1 MPSSTEIRLGLRENL
16 RPFALLV
23 AVNAFVGAMVGLE
36 RTVLPLL
43 AEEEFGLASRTA
55 ILSFIAT
62 FGLTKALANMAAGQ
76 LGDRFGRKPV
86 LIAGWLIGLPV
97 PLIVMEAP
105 TWEWIVFANVL
116 LGVNQG
122 LAWSMTVIMKID
134 LVGPKQR
141 GFAMGLNEA
150 AGYLAVSGAALAT
163 GYIAGAYALRPE
175 PFYLGIGFAVLGLLL
190 SAVFVRE
197 TKSHA
202 ELESAQWNE
211 ANESDTRESGN
222 AQKAGDKAAIYHDLS
237 FGKAFWVTSW
247 KDRALFAVSQAGLIN
262 NMNDGLAWGLFP
274 IYFATL
280 GLPVE
285 QIGGLAALYP
295 AVWGLGQLGTGVLS
309 DRWGRKWM
317 IATGMVVQA
326 LGLFLLVASK
336 SFGGLALAMTLMGAG
351 TALVYPTLLA
361 AIGDVAHPSWRGTAV
376 GIYRLWRD
384 GGYVV
389 GAVVAGVAA
398 DALGL
403 GWSIGIIG
411 GLTAASGGIVAGVM
425 YETLPTAQTRKG

>member
-1 MPSSTEIRLGLRENL
+1 MQSSTGIRLGLRENL
-16 RPFALLV
+16 GQFALLV
-23 AVNAFVGAMVGLE
+23 VVNAFVGAMVGLE

-43 AEEEFGLASRTA
+43 AEDEFGLASRTA

-76 LGDRFGRKPV
+76 LGDRFGRKRV
-86 LIAGWLIGLPV
+86 LIAGWLVGLPV
-97 PLIVMEAP
+97 PLIVMAAP
-105 TWEWIVFANVL
+105 TWGWIVFANVL
-116 LGVNQG
+116 LGMNQG

-141 GFAMGLNEA
+141 GLAMGLNEA

-175 PFYLGIGFAVLGLLL
+175 PFYLGIGLAAAGLLL
-190 SAVFVRE
+190 SVLAVHE
-197 TKSHA
+197 TQGHA
-202 ELESAQWNE
+202 DLEGAQWKE
-211 ANESDTRESGN
+211 AD
-222 AQKAGDKAAIYHDLS
+222 
-237 FGKAFWVTSW
+237 GKTARRDVTFAEAFRITSW
-247 KDRALFAVSQAGLIN
+247 KNRTLFSVSQAGLVN

-285 QIGGLAALYP
+285 QIGVLAALYP
-295 AVWGLGQLGTGVLS
+295 AIWGLGQLGTGALS

-317 IATGMVVQA
+317 IAAGMGVQA
-326 LGLFLLVASK
+326 AGLFALLAGS
-336 SFGGLALAMTLMGAG
+336 SFTVLALAMGLMGAG

-376 GIYRLWRD
+376 GVYRLWRD

-389 GAVVAGVAA
+389 GAVVAGIAA

-403 GWSIGIIG
+403 GWSIAIIG
-411 GLTAASGGIVAGVM
+411 GLTAASGLVVTTVM
-425 YETLPTAQTRKG
+425 TETLPSESA

>member
-1 MPSSTEIRLGLRENL
+1 MVSPTDIRLGLRENL
-16 RPFALLV
+16 GQFALLV
-23 AVNAFVGAMVGLE
+23 VVNAFVGAMVGLE

-76 LGDRFGRKPV
+76 LGDRFGRKRV
-86 LIAGWLIGLPV
+86 LIAGWFVGLPV
-97 PLIVMEAP
+97 PLMVMAAP
-105 TWEWIVFANVL
+105 TWGWIVAANVL

-150 AGYLAVSGAALAT
+150 AGYLAVSAAALAT

-175 PFYLGIGFAVLGLLL
+175 PFYLGIGLAGAGLLL
-190 SAVFVRE
+190 SVLAVRE
-197 TKSHA
+197 TQAHA
-202 ELESAQWNE
+202 ALESAQWDEEEGE
-211 ANESDTRESGN
+211 A
-222 AQKAGDKAAIYHDLS
+222 AARHDVS
-237 FGKAFWVTSW
+237 FAEAFRITSW

-285 QIGGLAALYP
+285 QIGVLAALYP
-295 AVWGLGQLGTGVLS
+295 AIWGLGQLGTGALS
-309 DRWGRKWM
+309 DRWGRKGM
-317 IATGMVVQA
+317 IAAGMGVQA
-326 LGLFLLVASK
+326 VGLFTLLAGT
-336 SFGGLALAMTLMGAG
+336 SFAVLALAMGLMGLG

-376 GIYRLWRD
+376 GVYRLWRD

-389 GAVVAGVAA
+389 GAAVAGVAA

-411 GLTAASGGIVAGVM
+411 ALTGASGLVVAAVM
-425 YETLPTAQTRKG
+425 YETLPVADARVASDESG

>member
-1 MPSSTEIRLGLRENL
+1 MPSSTDIQLGLRENL
-16 RPFALLV
+16 GQFALLV
-23 AVNAFVGAMVGLE
+23 VVNAFVGAMVGLE

-43 AEEEFGLASRTA
+43 ADDEFGLASRTV

-76 LGDRFGRKPV
+76 LGDRFGRKRV
-86 LIAGWLIGLPV
+86 LIAGWLVGLPV
-97 PLIVMEAP
+97 PLIVMVAP
-105 TWEWIVFANVL
+105 TWGWIVFANVL

-163 GYIAGAYALRPE
+163 GYIAAAYALRPE
-175 PFYLGIGFAVLGLLL
+175 PFYLGIGLAFAGLLL
-190 SAVFVRE
+190 SAAAVRE
-197 TKSHA
+197 TKAHA
-202 ELESAQWNE
+202 ALEGAQWNE
-211 ANESDTRESGN
+211 ANGH
-222 AQKAGDKAAIYHDLS
+222 DKTAARHDVS
-237 FGKAFWVTSW
+237 FAEAFRITSW
-247 KDRALFAVSQAGLIN
+247 KDRALFSVSQAGLIN

-280 GLPVE
+280 GLPVD
-285 QIGGLAALYP
+285 QIGVLAALYP
-295 AVWGLGQLGTGVLS
+295 AIWGLGQLGTGALS

-317 IATGMVVQA
+317 IAAGMGVQA
-326 LGLFLLVASK
+326 AGLFALLAGE
-336 SFGGLALAMTLMGAG
+336 SFVVLALAMVLMGFG

-361 AIGDVAHPSWRGTAV
+361 AIGDVAHPSWRGTSV
-376 GIYRLWRD
+376 GVYRLWRD

-389 GAVVAGVAA
+389 GAAVAGVAA
-398 DALGL
+398 DALGIA
-403 GWSIGIIG
+403 WSIGIIG
-411 GLTAASGGIVAGVM
+411 GLTAASGLIVAMVM
-425 YETLPTAQTRKG
+425 YETLPVVSPASPQNRG